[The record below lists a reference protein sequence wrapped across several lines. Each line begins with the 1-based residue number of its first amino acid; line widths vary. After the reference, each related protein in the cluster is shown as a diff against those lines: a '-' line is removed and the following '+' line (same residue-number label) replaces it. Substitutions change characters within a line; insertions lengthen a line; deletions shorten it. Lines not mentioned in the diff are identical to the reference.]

1 MHGKEVASAT
11 FLRWRRSGLPACRF
25 KLNQPEQKE
34 KRAFQK
40 AWGRPAWT
48 EMGRGIIRRP
58 HGACLRVREA
68 HG

>member
-40 AWGRPAWT
+40 AWGRPART
-48 EMGRGIIRRP
+48 EMGCGKIRRP
-58 HGACLRVREA
+58 HGAYSRGSEA
-68 HG
+68 P